1 MVTFYFPLPVITV
14 MRDARACLARVPEGI
29 SFLVPKVIVREQGFH
44 SFASRS
50 ALRGQKET
58 VDRGEHSRVVSPR
71 DQREVEKTMLGKIL
85 TYSAFG
91 FSEHYRSVG
100 TYEEV

>member
-1 MVTFYFPLPVITV
+1 VVTFYFPLPVITV

-71 DQREVEKTMLGKIL
+71 DQREVLEKTMLGKIL
-85 TYSAFG
+85 TYSYSAFG
-91 FSEHYRSVG
+91 FSEPLPSVRIF
-100 TYEEV
+100 